1 MIDNLLNKV
10 MMNESRLVKKHGKRL
25 NESVEFEDKIEPVLE
40 KLEKILNDE
49 LASYSGV
56 AVRVGHGDV
65 DEADGS
71 FKIDVVGY
79 DAEAFDEEELQNF
92 EDSVEGEIRDFF
104 KKLDKDAVVIADPER
119 DLTFQIVA
127 NLDGTVTE
135 SADNNK
141 LHKLA
146 EITKDFISNYPE
158 IELSAD
164 LDDQGSGEY
173 FLEFDFN
180 ADAFE
185 TETEKQEFENKL
197 QQAIE
202 DWSKTSGFTV
212 NRSEDEDVQ
221 MAFWINECDE
231 SDVCEKCKK
240 PVNECDCENLKED
253 TEEPEPIKFNYRLL
267 GRLAQDCDYFLG
279 AGGRNDKHLWAGS
292 PEKQIAKMRE
302 LYDKFP
308 EGKKPEWLSP
318 EDIDNYEKQM
328 IGECNDKNPIVEA
341 VADFIEITDPMLG
354 YVIPADLND
363 AFTQKDLSDGVA
375 RQKLDLRRVG
385 DNFVVGEILEE
396 KFDVEDLVA
405 ILSDFDYHVTK
416 NDLTNLL
423 DEIVD
428 PEKAEKAGYGNESIR
443 KDEIFEA
450 LGQPRWFIKK

>member
-1 MIDNLLNKV
+1 MIGSILNKIIL
-10 MMNESRLVKKHGKRL
+10 NESSLTHKHGKRL
-25 NESVEFEDKIEPVLE
+25 NESTEFEDKLEPVLE
-40 KLEKILNDE
+40 KLEKVLNDE

-56 AVRVGHGDV
+56 TVRVGHGDV
-65 DEADGS
+65 DETDGS

-127 NLDGTVTE
+127 SLNESTDKKALLELKKVTDGLVDKYSE
-135 SADNNK
+135 VK
-141 LHKLA
+141 L
-146 EITKDFISNYPE
+146 SV
-158 IELSAD
+158 D
-164 LDDQGSGEY
+164 LDDQGDGEY
-173 FLEFDFN
+173 FLEFDFD

-185 TETEKQEFENKL
+185 TEAEKQEFEDEV

-202 DWSKTSGFTV
+202 DWGKANGLVV

-221 MAFWINECDE
+221 MAFWINECNE
-231 SDVCEKCKK
+231 NDVCEKCKK
-240 PVNECDCENLKED
+240 PMSECDCEELKED
-253 TEEPEPIKFNYRLL
+253 IEEPESIKFSYRLL

-279 AGGRNDKHLWAGS
+279 AGGRHDKHLWAGS

-308 EGKKPEWLSP
+308 EDKKPEWLSL

-328 IGECNDKNPIVEA
+328 IGECGNEEPIVEA
-341 VADFIEITDPMLG
+341 IADFIEITDPMLG

-375 RQKLDLRRVG
+375 RHKIDLRRVG
-385 DNFVVGEILEE
+385 DNFVAGKILEE
-396 KFDVEDLVA
+396 KFDVEDLVG
-405 ILSDFDYHVTK
+405 ILADFDYLVIK
-416 NDLTNLL
+416 NALTDLL

-428 PEKAEKAGYGNESIR
+428 PEKAEEAGYGDESIR

>member
-1 MIDNLLNKV
+1 MIGSILNKV
-10 MMNESRLVKKHGKRL
+10 ILNESSMTHKHGKQL

-56 AVRVGHGDV
+56 AIRVGHGDV

-164 LDDQGSGEY
+164 LDNQGNSEY

-221 MAFWINECDE
+221 MAFWINECNESDE

-240 PVNECDCENLKED
+240 PVTECECENLKED
-253 TEEPEPIKFNYRLL
+253 AEESEPIKFSYRLL

-279 AGGRNDKHLWAGS
+279 AGERNDKHLWAGS

-302 LYDKFP
+302 LYGKFP
-308 EGKKPEWLSP
+308 EDKKPEWLSP

-328 IGECNDKNPIVEA
+328 IGECNDKSLDEA
-341 VADFIEITDPMLG
+341 IADFVEVTDPMLG

-363 AFTQKDLSDGVA
+363 AFTQKDLSDGAA

-385 DNFVVGEILEE
+385 DNFVAGKILEE
-396 KFDVEDLVA
+396 KFDVEDLVG
-405 ILSDFDYHVTK
+405 ILADFH
-416 NDLTNLL
+416 
-423 DEIVD
+423 
-428 PEKAEKAGYGNESIR
+428 S
-443 KDEIFEA
+443 
-450 LGQPRWFIKK
+450 